1 MNFEKI
7 KSFFSPENLKTVFNP
22 ENLKN
27 AWKAEWTPIALAVAG
42 VLLLLIVVV
51 IVKKCVRSARRRKL
65 RRKYPLGYN
74 PQDVSAGGVGLALQ
88 FFLCGAALAASFFD
102 RD

>member
-7 KSFFSPENLKTVFNP
+7 KSFFSLENLKTVFNP
-22 ENLKN
+22 ENLKK

-42 VLLLLIVVV
+42 VVLLLIIVG
-51 IVKKCVRSARRRKL
+51 IVKKCIRSARRRKM
-65 RRKYPLGYN
+65 RRKYPLGYD
-74 PQDVSAGGVGLALQ
+74 PQDIPVGGVGLALQ
-88 FFLCGAALAASFFD
+88 FFLCGAALAWDFFD